1 MLVGNQYENELAAA
15 TTSTGSLLSVD
26 FGFDAT
32 RVRVWN
38 DGTVPLRATVES
50 SVASCTDALVRP
62 GADAEWGGI
71 RTHSFGLYTTST
83 STDGVDIRQARVLAT
98 GG

>member
-1 MLVGNQYENELAAA
+1 MLTGSQYASDLAAG

-32 RVRVWN
+32 RVRVHN
-38 DGTVPLRATVES
+38 DGTVPLRATVAS
-50 SVASCTDALVRP
+50 SQAACSDMVVAP
-62 GADAEWGGI
+62 GQVHEWTGI
-71 RTHSFGLYTTST
+71 RSHVFGLYTTST
-83 STDGVDIRQARVLAT
+83 STDGTDIRQARLAAS